1 MEGNA
6 PIYVFIIQHGQPNL
20 NYFVYA
26 ANDSSY
32 EKALVKCEILYDF
45 IKPPFQ
51 VTHVLPISHILDVD
65 VIVKKLM
72 WQHGVENVRGG
83 SYSSAV
89 LTDGELQRLIHEYD
103 ALEYSLLSDGKIIDK
118 LDSHHRAE
126 EREDPYYLHFEEWE
140 LHKKYLK
147 YSEEKEKMLQ
157 FRKCSGNT
165 FIGRHLL
172 DDIDWLQIFL
182 DCEYEEGEKL
192 LTTTKDEYKRIL
204 MVLHDIMAKFVEYG
218 YSEKIRSEY
227 LVFYKHPEFF
237 LDPFFYHRP
246 TIRNWNKDIS
256 VARDHLIFFKYM
268 CYTIINRLEEMEF
281 DLSEYPPNFEKEYEV
296 TMKYYQYWR
305 NECMIKM
312 DECD

>member
-1 MEGNA
+1 MEDST
-6 PIYVFIIQHGQPNL
+6 PIYIFIIQHGQPNL

-26 ANDSSY
+26 ANDPSY
-32 EKALVKCEILYDF
+32 EKALINCEILYDF
-45 IKPPFQ
+45 IQQPLL
-51 VTHVLPISHILDVD
+51 VTHVLPVSHILDVD
-65 VIVKKLM
+65 VMVKKLM
-72 WQHGVENVRGG
+72 WKYGFDCVRGG
-83 SYSSAV
+83 SYHNKA
-89 LTDGELQRLIHEYD
+89 LTDRELQFLYNEYD
-103 ALEYSLLSDGKIIDK
+103 NAEYSLLSDGKIIDK
-118 LDSHHRAE
+118 LDAHHRPE
-126 EREDPYYLHFEEWE
+126 ELEDPYYLHFEEWE

-157 FRKCSGNT
+157 FRKCSGNA
-165 FIGRHLL
+165 ILGRHFL

-204 MVLHDIMAKFVEYG
+204 TVLHDIMAKFVEYG
-218 YSEKIRSEY
+218 YSEKILSEY

-237 LDPFFYHRP
+237 LDPFFYHRRN
-246 TIRNWNKDIS
+246 IRDWSKDITI
-256 VARDHLIFFKYM
+256 ARDHLRFFKYM

-281 DLSEYPPNFEKEYEV
+281 DILEYPANFEKEYEV

>member
-1 MEGNA
+1 MEDST

-26 ANDSSY
+26 DNDPSH

-51 VTHVLPISHILDVD
+51 VTHVLPVSHPLDAD

-72 WQHGVENVRGG
+72 WNHGVDCVRGG
-83 SYSSAV
+83 SYSNKILSDREIQI
-89 LTDGELQRLIHEYD
+89 LYNEYD
-103 ALEYSLLSDGKIIDK
+103 NLHNSLLSDGLIIDK
-118 LDSHHRAE
+118 LNSYHRAE
-126 EREDPYYLHFEEWE
+126 ELEDPYYLHFEEWE

-157 FRKCSGNT
+157 FRKCSGNA
-165 FIGRHLL
+165 ILGRHFL
-172 DDIDWLQIFL
+172 DDIDWLEIFL

-192 LTTTKDEYKRIL
+192 LLATKEEYKRIL
-204 MVLHDIMAKFVEYG
+204 TVLQNITAKFIEYG
-218 YSEKIRSEY
+218 YSEKIPPEQ

-237 LDPFFYHRP
+237 LDPFFYHRGN
-246 TIRNWNKDIS
+246 IRDWSKDITI
-256 VARDHLIFFKYM
+256 ARDHLRFFKYM

-281 DLSEYPPNFEKEYEV
+281 DILEYPANFEKEYEV
-296 TMKYYQYWR
+296 AMKYYQYWR
-305 NECMIKM
+305 NESMIKL
-312 DECD
+312 DDCD